1 MSMASTEHAHPAAA
15 AFRAAVENSDME
27 AGIELLAPDI
37 VFHSPVTFHPFVGRE
52 TVAALLR
59 LVADTFEDFR
69 YTDDLPGEE
78 VHAMIFRA
86 RIGDRE
92 VEGLD
97 LIRSGPDG
105 RIADFTVMVRPLT
118 GVVALAEAVGPQLAA
133 AEDAPA

>member
-1 MSMASTEHAHPAAA
+1 MSTPASD
-15 AFRAAVENSDME
+15 FRDA
-27 AGIELLAPDI
+27 IERRDLDGMVATLADD
-37 VFHSPVTFHPFVGRE
+37 VVLHSPVSFKPFEGRE
-52 TVAALLR
+52 AVAQLFEI
-59 LVADTFEDFR
+59 LVRTFEDFR

-86 RIGDRE
+86 RIGARE

-97 LIRSGPDG
+97 LIRPGPDG

-133 AEDAPA
+133 AKDAPA

>member
-1 MSMASTEHAHPAAA
+1 MSTAASD
-15 AFRAAVENSDME
+15 FRDA
-27 AGIELLAPDI
+27 IERRDLDGVVATLADD
-37 VFHSPVTFHPFVGRE
+37 VVLHSPVSFKPFEGRE
-52 TVAALLR
+52 AVVQLFEILLR
-59 LVADTFEDFR
+59 TFEDFR

-133 AEDAPA
+133 AQDAPAS

>member
-1 MSMASTEHAHPAAA
+1 MSTAAND
-15 AFRAAVENSDME
+15 FRDA
-27 AGIELLAPDI
+27 IERRDLDGMVATLADD
-37 VFHSPVTFHPFVGRE
+37 VVLHSPVSFKPFEGRE
-52 TVAALLR
+52 AVAQLFEI
-59 LVADTFEDFR
+59 LVRTFEDFR

-97 LIRSGPDG
+97 LIRPGPDG

-133 AEDAPA
+133 AQDAPA

>member
-1 MSMASTEHAHPAAA
+1 MSTAASD
-15 AFRAAVENSDME
+15 FRAA
-27 AGIELLAPDI
+27 IERGDLDGMVATLADD
-37 VFHSPVTFHPFVGRE
+37 VVLHSPVSFKPFEGRAA
-52 TVAALLR
+52 VAQLFEI
-59 LVADTFEDFR
+59 LVRTFEDFR

-97 LIRSGPDG
+97 LLRPGPDG
-105 RIADFTVMVRPLT
+105 RIVDFTVMVRPLT

-133 AEDAPA
+133 AQDAPA

>member
-1 MSMASTEHAHPAAA
+1 MSTAASD
-15 AFRAAVENSDME
+15 FRDA
-27 AGIELLAPDI
+27 IERGDLDGMVATLADD
-37 VFHSPVTFHPFVGRE
+37 VVLHSPVSFKPFEGRE
-52 TVAALLR
+52 AVAQLFEI
-59 LVADTFEDFR
+59 LVRTFEDFR
-69 YTDDLPGEE
+69 YTDDLPGED

-105 RIADFTVMVRPLT
+105 RIVDFTVMVRPLT

-133 AEDAPA
+133 AQDPPAS